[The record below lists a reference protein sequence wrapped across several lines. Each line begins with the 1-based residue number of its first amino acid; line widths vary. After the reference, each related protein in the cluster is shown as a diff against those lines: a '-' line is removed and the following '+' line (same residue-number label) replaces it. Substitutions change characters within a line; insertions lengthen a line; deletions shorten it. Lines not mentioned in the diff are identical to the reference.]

1 MIPKIIHYCWFGRG
15 EKPELVQRCIQ
26 SWRKFCPD
34 YEIVEWNENNF
45 NTSCNRWCKEAYE
58 FKKWAF
64 VSDYARLKAVY
75 DHGGIYLDTDVELKS
90 VLPKELLK
98 NKSFFFFEGIRN
110 INTGFGFGAERKIYI
125 LEALMSDYNTR
136 SYIHE
141 GAANTEINTA
151 RMLKELPW
159 LKRDGTH
166 QEKDDIVIYSEKE
179 FVKFAEHH
187 TMLSWNDDRYVVELC
202 KKNSAKYRRIISIL
216 RNPKIMQMLEQNGE
230 MKLSRLYIIFAYD
243 FWDYGPIYFIGRL
256 LKRLLRKS
264 CI

>member
-187 TMLSWNDDRYVVELC
+187 AMLSWNDDRYVVELC
-202 KKNSAKYRRIISIL
+202 KKNSAKYRRITSIL

>member
-1 MIPKIIHYCWFGRG
+1 MIPKVIHYCWFGRG
-15 EKPELVQRCIQ
+15 EKPELVQRCIE
-26 SWRKFCPD
+26 SWHKFCPD
-34 YEIVEWNENNF
+34 YEIIEWNEDNF
-45 NTSCNRWCKEAYE
+45 DISCNRWCKEAYE
-58 FKKWAF
+58 SKKWAF

-90 VLPKELLK
+90 VLPEELLK

-110 INTGFGFGAERKIYI
+110 INTGFGFGAERKIHI
-125 LEALMSDYNTR
+125 LEAFMNDYSTR

-151 RMLKELPW
+151 RMLKELSW
-159 LKRDGTH
+159 LKRDGAH
-166 QEKDDIVIYSEKE
+166 QEKDNIVIYSEKE

-187 TMLSWNDDRYVVELC
+187 AMLSWNDDRYVVELC
-202 KKNSAKYRRIISIL
+202 KKNSAKYRRITSIL

-243 FWDYGPIYFIGRL
+243 FWDYGPIYFIKQL
-256 LKRLLRKS
+256 LKRLIKRKS
-264 CI
+264 